1 MSIMSTD
8 IVLSEDWF

>member
-8 IVLSEDWF
+8 IILSEDWF